1 MKFLYFLK
9 TAKKTKFSWRFLEL
23 NEPFFSEVKE
33 GLISTKGEKDIYRIF
48 VNISNVN
55 QNRLSHLS
63 RSISKIF
70 KEHNEDR

>member
-48 VNISNVN
+48 VNISKCQSKSFISSFTFN
-55 QNRLSHLS
+55 Q
-63 RSISKIF
+63 
-70 KEHNEDR
+70 